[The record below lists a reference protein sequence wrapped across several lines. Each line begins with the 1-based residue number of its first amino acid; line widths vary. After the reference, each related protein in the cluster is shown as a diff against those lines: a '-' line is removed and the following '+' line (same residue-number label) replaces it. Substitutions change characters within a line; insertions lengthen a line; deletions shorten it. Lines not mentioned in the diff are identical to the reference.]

1 MLVDSMPKR
10 VQSGVHINERMRK
23 TMKYSVAFASEV
35 DSWRWV
41 KKAEDLGFDTAW
53 FYDTQL
59 LNPDVFICMALAA
72 HETSRIRLGTGVLV
86 PSNRIEPV
94 AANAFASLNKL
105 APGRIDFGVG
115 TGFTARRTMGLGA
128 LPLKGMQLYVERVQ
142 ALLRGEHVDW
152 DFEGKDRKIGF
163 LNPDLG
169 LINIDDQV
177 PLWVSAFGP
186 KAKQM
191 TAAMGAGWLNF
202 GAQGATQSLI
212 EMQDIWA
219 TAGRS
224 KESLSANLFFLG
236 AVLTGDEELDDQ
248 KLVKE
253 AGPLTAVMFHNM
265 ADEVGAMGGANLPK
279 GPLSNVIAQYMAVH
293 ETYEPE
299 DARYLTNHRG
309 HLMFVRPE
317 EAHITPELIKSTT
330 MSGSREDL
338 ILRLR
343 ELRDVGYQQITVQL
357 VHGSEEAIE
366 EWADVFKAI

>member
-1 MLVDSMPKR
+1 
-10 VQSGVHINERMRK
+10 
-23 TMKYSVAFASEV
+23 MKYSVAFASEV
-35 DSWRWV
+35 DSWRWA
-41 KKAEDLGFDTAW
+41 KKAETLGFDTAW

-72 HETSRIRLGTGVLV
+72 HETSSIRLGTGVLV

-94 AANAFASLNKL
+94 AANAFASLNRL

-128 LPLKGMQLYVERVQ
+128 LPLKGMQLYIERVQ
-142 ALLRGEHVDW
+142 ALLRGEQVDW
-152 DFEGKDRKIGF
+152 DFEGKDRKISF

-169 LINIDDQV
+169 LINVDDHV
-177 PLWVSAFGP
+177 PLWISAFGP
-186 KAKQM
+186 KAKQL
-191 TAAMGAGWLNF
+191 TAKMGAGWLNF
-202 GAQGATQSLI
+202 GSQGATQSLL

-219 TAGRS
+219 SAGRS

-236 AVLTGDEELDDQ
+236 AVLTGDDKVDNE

-265 ADEVGAMGGANLPK
+265 ADEVGAMGGANLPT
-279 GPLSNVIAQYMAVH
+279 GPLSNVIAEYMAIH
-293 ETYEPE
+293 ETYEPA

-309 HLMFVRPE
+309 HLMYVRPE
-317 EAHITPELIKSTT
+317 ETHITPELIKSTT
-330 MSGSREDL
+330 MSGSRDDL
-338 ILRLR
+338 ILQMR
-343 ELRDVGYQQITVQL
+343 ELRDVGYQQVTVQL